1 VKIGMVVDG
10 DAESQALKLITR
22 RIKIEGTVL
31 LDPRFADIQ
40 PKSTAKQIAR
50 SAAGQI
56 AILKKQKADVVVVL
70 VDHEDREDCPGDWAA
85 ELENAFKSLGY
96 QDVSIAVKNRK
107 FENWLIAD
115 VNAFRKMKARSFRLS

>member
-1 VKIGMVVDG
+1 MVKIGMVVDG

-50 SAAGQI
+50 SAADQI
-56 AILKKQKADVVVVL
+56 AILKK
-70 VDHEDREDCPGDWAA
+70 
-85 ELENAFKSLGY
+85 
-96 QDVSIAVKNRK
+96 
-107 FENWLIAD
+107 
-115 VNAFRKMKARSFRLS
+115 